1 VTQLISSG
9 ATWMPHSC
17 CNRKSNKKREVVSG
31 VFGPGGVAL
40 GVRGQSQTVHLHAL
54 ALITF
59 TLNF

>member
-1 VTQLISSG
+1 
-9 ATWMPHSC
+9 MPHSC

>member
-17 CNRKSNKKREVVSG
+17 CNRKSNKKREVV
-31 VFGPGGVAL
+31 GGVWS
-40 GVRGQSQTVHLHAL
+40 GGRGPWGGQSQTVHLHAL